1 MKKFIAAIAAF
12 TLITPSVFA
21 ADNFEQYNK
30 YVYMQLKPAVGL
42 CDINASFAGHE
53 VDYSDVNDYFGGLIS
68 AMNIDLDG
76 DGNDE
81 LVTIESKN
89 VNVYSVENGKVV
101 SRGSIA
107 ERLIGNDGE
116 SYANVF
122 IKNNGAKNYLG
133 IEKFFAGGGQ
143 NCYQLEL
150 FTVENSELK
159 SEMYIYHLA
168 GDGEVYESVSQK
180 GMSIFS
186 HTEGNGLSTLSDP
199 NNYVSIYMAAQSVLS
214 QYGINEKFLDR
225 YDRIGYTDEAYLQ
238 KKTDNYGKDHKISA
252 SLTDI
257 TPITYIYGTGV
268 RTAQRPIVIFY
279 DSSRLNDFLK
289 EVYDIKV
296 KLNGN
301 EISFPDQEPMI
312 KDGRTLVPVRA
323 IFEALGAEVSWLPS
337 AQKVVANTADTNIT
351 MTIDRSEYFVNGEKK
366 YLDVPAMLIN
376 GRTMVPARASA
387 EGFGC
392 KVDWDDASKTV
403 LITK

>member
-1 MKKFIAAIAAF
+1 MKKITAIIAAF
-12 TLITPSVFA
+12 ALTVPTVFA

-30 YVYMQLKPAVGL
+30 YVYMQLKPNVGI

-53 VDYSDVNDYFGGLIS
+53 VDYSDVNDYFSGLIS
-68 AMNIDLDG
+68 AVNIDLDG

-81 LVTIESKN
+81 LVTVESKN
-89 VNVYSVENGKVV
+89 VNVYAVENGKVV
-101 SRGSIA
+101 RRGTVT
-107 ERLIGNDGE
+107 EHLIGNDGE

-122 IKNNGAKNYLG
+122 IKNNGIKNYLG

-150 FTVENSELK
+150 FTVEESELK
-159 SEMYIYHLA
+159 SEMYIYHLS
-168 GDGEVYESVSQK
+168 GDDELYESVAQK
-180 GMSIFS
+180 GINIFS

-199 NNYVSIYMAAQSVLS
+199 NNYVSIYMAAQSLLS

-225 YDRIGYTDEAYLQ
+225 YDRIGYTSESYTQ
-238 KKTDNYGKDHKISA
+238 NKTNNYGKEHKITA
-252 SLTDI
+252 SISDV
-257 TPITYIYGTGV
+257 TPITFIYGTGV
-268 RTAQRPIVIFY
+268 RTKQRPIVIFY
-279 DSSRLNDFLK
+279 DSSKLNDFLK

-301 EISFPDQEPMI
+301 EISFPDQEPII
-312 KDGRTLVPVRA
+312 KNGRTLVPVRA

-337 AQKVVANTADTNIT
+337 AKKVVANTADTNIT
-351 MTIDRSEYFVNGEKK
+351 MAIDCSEYFVNGEKK
-366 YLDVPAMLIN
+366 YLDVPATLIN
-376 GRTMVPARASA
+376 DRTMVPARASA

-392 KVDWDDASKTV
+392 KVEWDDNTKTV